1 MAAHFQ
7 SGGVPRHGYMS
18 GVGARVRIAAL
29 FLLFAL
35 PAVAPL
41 RSAGAP
47 DDALERQFQDT
58 IRPFLTTYCLACHG
72 TNAPAAQFDMR
83 PYSTIDAVIA
93 DLGHWHQMSERL
105 GAGQMPP
112 ARMPQPSPE
121 LRGRVIDWIQAVAM
135 REARRHAGDPG
146 PVLPRRLSNA
156 EYNNTIRDL
165 TGVDLQPARE
175 FPVDPANTEGFDN
188 SGESLA
194 MSPALVTKY
203 LEAARRVSEHLVLT
217 PEGVTFASH
226 PMLAETD
233 RDRYAI
239 ARILDFYARQPTD
252 YARYFEA
259 AWRYRHRAALG
270 RRRASLADV
279 AIEAN
284 VSAKYLAAVWTVLE
298 EPTGPGTPEVGPV
311 ATLQA
316 MWRALP
322 TPAANQPELLR
333 AKTIEMREFV
343 KRIRS
348 HTSMQFA
355 APRVEG
361 LPPGSQPLLNWKL
374 RQFNLHRREFDPQ
387 ALRNDSDAEPPIPP
401 APRYPGLHQ
410 EAAPRWAALMAR
422 ARAGDTDLVVP
433 AAERRRYEAS
443 FARFAS
449 VFPDVFYVTERG
461 RYFPDDSDDKG
472 RFLSAGYHNVMGFWR
487 DDVPLVELVL
497 DDSGRKEL
505 DRLWDEFDFIA
516 DHTARTWAQ
525 FYFNQSGA
533 VDGKDPEAGRPRPTD
548 KAIDDPAVI
557 FGLRD
562 DYRAKAAANPAN
574 DPMAVQAV
582 EYHFARI
589 NDTLRRIQKMRLD
602 AEPGHLQAVL
612 RFAARAYRRPL
623 APAEREDLL
632 AYYRRIR
639 KQDGLSHE
647 DAIRDLVV
655 SVLISPKFCYRLDL
669 LDTGSTGGPAGGV
682 RTAAETS
689 SYSPLSGYA
698 LASRLSYFL
707 WASTPDDELLAAAGS
722 LHKREVLLA
731 QTRRMLKDPRVRG
744 LALEF
749 GGNWLDFR
757 RFEQHNAVDRERFPS
772 FTNALRE
779 AMFEEPVRLLEDVIR
794 SDRSVLD
801 LMYGDD
807 TFVNPPLAR
816 HYGMPVPEG
825 DDTHWV
831 RIRDAGRYERG
842 GLLTMAVF
850 LTQNAP
856 GLRTSPVKRGYWMVR
871 RVLGETIPP
880 PPPSVPE
887 IPKDESTMDR
897 PLREVLAAHRA
908 NPACAACHARFD
920 AFGLAFENYG
930 PVGERRD
937 RDLAGRQ
944 VEVAAALPGN
954 IQVSGAAGVREYV
967 RQHRQSDYLNT
978 VSRKLLA
985 YALNRSPI
993 LSDDL
998 LLEEM
1003 REKLLARQYRFSSL
1017 VETIVTSSPFL
1028 NRRAAEST
1036 ARRAKAE

>member
-1 MAAHFQ
+1 
-7 SGGVPRHGYMS
+7 MS
-18 GVGARVRIAAL
+18 RMGAWVRIVAL
-29 FLLFAL
+29 LPLFAL
-35 PAVAPL
+35 VSIAPL

-47 DDALERQFQDT
+47 GDTLDRQFQDT
-58 IRPFLTTYCLACHG
+58 IRPFLTTYCVGCHG
-72 TNAPAAQFDMR
+72 TSAPAAQFDMR

-93 DLGHWHQMSERL
+93 DLSHWRLMSERL
-105 GAGQMPP
+105 AAGQMPP
-112 ARMPQPSPE
+112 ARMPQPPPE
-121 LRGRVIDWIQAVAM
+121 LRARVTDWIQAVAM

-146 PVLPRRLSNA
+146 PVLARRLSNA

-165 TGVDLQPARE
+165 TGVDLRPARE

-194 MSPALVTKY
+194 MSPALFAKY
-203 LEAARRVSEHLVLT
+203 LQAAREVSEHLVLK
-217 PEGVTFASH
+217 PEGIAFAPH

-239 ARILDFYARQPTD
+239 TRILEFYARQPTN
-252 YARYFEA
+252 YASYFEA

-270 RRRASLADV
+270 RRGASLADV
-279 AIEAN
+279 AAESK
-284 VSAKYLAAVWTVLE
+284 VSAKYLTAIWAILD
-298 EPTGPGTPEVGPV
+298 EPTRAGTPDVGPV

-322 TPAANQPELLR
+322 TPAAQRPDLLR
-333 AKTIEMREFV
+333 AQTIEMRDFV
-343 KRIRS
+343 TRIRS

-374 RQFNLHRREFDPQ
+374 RQFNLHRREFDPA
-387 ALRNDSDAEPPIPP
+387 ALRNDTDPEPAIPP
-401 APRYPGLHQ
+401 PPRYPGLHQ

-422 ARAGDTDLVVP
+422 ARAGDTALVVP
-433 AAERRRYEAS
+433 AAGRSRYEAS
-443 FARFAS
+443 FARLAS

-533 VDGKDPEAGRPRPTD
+533 VDGKDAEAGRPRPAD

-574 DPMAVQAV
+574 DPAAVQAV

-589 NDTLRRIQKMRLD
+589 NDTLRRIQKLRLD
-602 AEPGHLQAVL
+602 AEPSHLQAVL

-623 APAEREDLL
+623 SQAEREDLL

-639 KQDGLSHE
+639 EKDGLSHE
-647 DAIRDLVV
+647 DAVRDLVV
-655 SVLISPKFCYRLDL
+655 SVLLSPKFCYRLDL
-669 LDTGSTGGPAGGV
+669 LDTGATVAPAAGAS
-682 RTAAETS
+682 RQTAA
-689 SYSPLSGYA
+689 YQPLSGYA

-707 WASTPDDELLAAAGS
+707 WASMPDDELLAAAPT
-722 LHKREVLLA
+722 LHRRDALVA

-757 RFEQHNAVDRERFPS
+757 RFQQHNAVDRERFPS
-772 FTNALRE
+772 FTSELRE
-779 AMFEEPVRLLEDVIR
+779 AMFEEPVRLIEDAIR

-801 LMYGDD
+801 LIHGNY
-807 TFVNPPLAR
+807 TFVNPVLAR
-816 HYGMPVPEG
+816 HYGMPVPAG

-831 RIRDAGRYERG
+831 RVDDAGRYGRG

-856 GLRTSPVKRGYWMVR
+856 GLRTSPVKRGYWVVR

-887 IPKDESTMDR
+887 LPKDESKMDR

-937 RDLAGRQ
+937 RDSAGRR
-944 VEVAAALPGN
+944 VETDATLPGN
-954 IQVSGAAGVREYV
+954 VQASGATGVLDYIRQRRENEYV
-967 RQHRQSDYLNT
+967 NT
-978 VSRKLLA
+978 VSRKLWA
-985 YALNRSPI
+985 YALNRTPI
-993 LSDDL
+993 LSDEL
-998 LLEEM
+998 LLQEM
-1003 REKLLARQYRFSSL
+1003 RAQLPANGYRFNSL
-1017 VETIVTSSPFL
+1017 VETIVTSSQFL
-1028 NRRAAEST
+1028 NRRKADPGT
-1036 ARRAKAE
+1036 RHARTE